1 MMSVNVGADFL
12 YLLKGA
18 VKTIEISAASIALSS
33 LIGLLGALLQIFGN
47 AAVRAAIV
55 AYVFVNRGVPLLVLL
70 FTMYFVLP
78 YAGIDLPP
86 FLGGILVISVYFGAF
101 MSEVFRAAINSVPRA
116 QWDAA
121 RGLGMRRPLMLRV
134 VIFPQA
140 FRLALPPFLNTSMV
154 LIKSTS
160 LVSIIGIW
168 ELTLAGLEVAERTS
182 AAFQAFAGVGL
193 IYFVICYS
201 LSRCGRYL
209 EGRMRY
215 GR

>member
-1 MMSVNVGADFL
+1 MMTVLTTADLL

-18 VKTIEISAASIALSS
+18 VQTIEISVASIALSS
-33 LIGLLGALLQIFGN
+33 LIGLLAALLQIFGKAPMR
-47 AAVRAAIV
+47 AAVV
-55 AYVFVNRGVPLLVLL
+55 AYTFVNRGVPLLVLL

-78 YAGIDLPP
+78 YIGIDLPP

-101 MSEVFRAAINSVPRA
+101 MYEVFRAAIIAVPRG

-121 RGLGMRRPLMLRV
+121 RGLGMRRPLMLQV

-140 FRLALPPFLNTSMV
+140 LRLALLPFLNTCMV

-168 ELTLAGLEVAERTS
+168 ELTLAGREVAERTS
-182 AAFQAFAGVGL
+182 AALQAFAGVGL
-193 IYFVICYS
+193 VYFVICYS
-201 LSRCGRYL
+201 LSYYCQHH

>member
-1 MMSVNVGADFL
+1 MSVHVGADFL

-18 VKTIEISAASIALSS
+18 VKTIEISAASIAFSS

-140 FRLALPPFLNTSMV
+140 FRLALPPFLNTCMI

>member
-1 MMSVNVGADFL
+1 MTTFHLGADFL

-18 VKTIEISAASIALSS
+18 VKTIELAAASIALSS
-33 LIGLLGALLQIFGN
+33 LLGLVGALLQTFGT
-47 AAVRAAIV
+47 APVRAMIV
-55 AYVFVNRGVPLLVLL
+55 VYVFVNRGVPLLVLL

-101 MSEVFRAAINSVPRA
+101 MSEVFRAAINSVPKE

-121 RGLGMRRPLMLRV
+121 RGLGMRRPLMLWV
-134 VIFPQA
+134 VILPQA
-140 FRLALPPFLNTSMV
+140 LRLALPPFLNTCMV

-168 ELTLAGLEVAERTS
+168 ELTLAGREVAERTS

-193 IYFVICYS
+193 IYFLICYS
-201 LSRCGRYL
+201 LSHCGRYL
-209 EGRMRY
+209 EGQMHY

>member
-1 MMSVNVGADFL
+1 MTGMLTASDWS

-18 VKTIEISAASIALSS
+18 VQTIEISTASMAVSS
-33 LIGLLGALLQIFGN
+33 VIGLIAALLQIFGV
-47 AAVRAAIV
+47 APVRGAVQ
-55 AYVFVNRGVPLLVLL
+55 AYTFFIRGVPLLVLL
-70 FTMYFVLP
+70 FMMYFVLP

-86 FLGGILVISVYFGAF
+86 FLGGVLVISLYFGAF
-101 MSEVFRAAINSVPRA
+101 MTEVFRAAINAVPRG

-121 RGLGMRRPLMLRV
+121 RGLGMRRPLMLRI

-140 FRLALPPFLNTSMV
+140 LRLALPPFLNTCMV

-168 ELTLAGLEVAERTS
+168 ELTLAGREVAERTS
-182 AAFQAFAGVGL
+182 AAFQSFAGVGI
-193 IYFVICYS
+193 IYFLICYF
-201 LSRCGRYL
+201 LSNCSQYL

-215 GR
+215 G

>member
-1 MMSVNVGADFL
+1 MSGLTANDFL

-18 VKTIEISAASIALSS
+18 VQTIELAVASIALSAA
-33 LIGLLGALLQIFGN
+33 IGLIAALLQIFGN
-47 AAVRAAIV
+47 ALVRAV
-55 AYVFVNRGVPLLVLL
+55 LLAYTFFNRGVPLLVLL

-78 YAGIDLPP
+78 YAGVDLPP
-86 FLGGILVISVYFGAF
+86 FVGGVLVIAIYFGAF
-101 MSEVFRAAINSVPRA
+101 MSEVFRAAIVAVPRG

-121 RGLGMRRPLMLRV
+121 RGLGMRRPLMLRL

-140 FRLALPPFLNTSMV
+140 LRLALPPFLNTCMV
-154 LIKSTS
+154 VIKSTS

-168 ELTLAGLEVAERTS
+168 ELTLAGREVAERTS

-193 IYFVICYS
+193 IYFVLCS
-201 LSRCGRYL
+201 LLSYGSQHL

>member
-1 MMSVNVGADFL
+1 MTTFQVGADFL

-18 VKTIEISAASIALSS
+18 VKTIELAAASIALSS
-33 LIGLLGALLQIFGN
+33 LLGLVGALLQTFGT
-47 AAVRAAIV
+47 APVRAMIV

-101 MSEVFRAAINSVPRA
+101 MSEVFRAAINSVPKA

-121 RGLGMRRPLMLRV
+121 RGLGMRRPLMLWV
-134 VIFPQA
+134 VILPQA
-140 FRLALPPFLNTSMV
+140 LRLALPPFLNTCMV

-168 ELTLAGLEVAERTS
+168 ELTLAGREVAERTS

-193 IYFVICYS
+193 IYFLICYS
-201 LSRCGRYL
+201 LSHCGRYL
-209 EGRMRY
+209 EGRMHY

>member
-1 MMSVNVGADFL
+1 MSVHVGADFL

-18 VKTIEISAASIALSS
+18 VKTIEISAASIAFSS

-140 FRLALPPFLNTSMV
+140 FRLALPPFLNTCMI

-201 LSRCGRYL
+201 LSRYGRYL

>member
-1 MMSVNVGADFL
+1 M
-12 YLLKGA
+12 
-18 VKTIEISAASIALSS
+18 
-33 LIGLLGALLQIFGN
+33 
-47 AAVRAAIV
+47 
-55 AYVFVNRGVPLLVLL
+55 
-70 FTMYFVLP
+70 
-78 YAGIDLPP
+78 
-86 FLGGILVISVYFGAF
+86 ISVYFGAF
-101 MSEVFRAAINSVPRA
+101 MSEVFRAAINAVPRG

-121 RGLGMRRPLMLRV
+121 RGLGMQRPLMLRI

-140 FRLALPPFLNTSMV
+140 LRLALLPFLNTCMV

-168 ELTLAGLEVAERTS
+168 ELTLAGREVAERTS

-193 IYFVICYS
+193 IYFLICYS
-201 LSRCGRYL
+201 LSYCSQHL

>member
-1 MMSVNVGADFL
+1 MSVNVGADFL